1 MICRLLSRGLWAS
14 ALGWV
19 ILMAGPGQ
27 AAERQIVA
35 EAEIVL
41 QEIMSIPAKGIPR
54 ALLADAQGL
63 IIVPGMIRGGF
74 VVGVKHGR
82 GIAVTRDDQGEWTNP
97 VFVRVTGGNIGWQA
111 GLQATDL
118 ILVFRNRTRIEE
130 MMRGQFTLGANA
142 GVAAGPVGRGMS
154 AATDGQLRAEILSYS
169 RSRGLF
175 AGVSIDGA
183 VIRPDSQATDAFY
196 QRAPGTGPGTAPPV
210 ATRFLQTLRGFSN
223 SGTADAAPAVP
234 AVPHVHHERVC
245 RQLQAAHNR
254 LLEILDPAWQEHL
267 ALPGDFAAATPAAQ
281 ENVRRTL
288 ARFNQV
294 AGDPQFRALTERQEF
309 LETLTLLNRH
319 AWLQEAASG
328 SVLPLP
334 PPPAAAAGAR

>member
-1 MICRLLSRGLWAS
+1 MIRRLLCHGLWAG
-14 ALGWV
+14 ALCGA
-19 ILMAGPGQ
+19 ILMASSGQ

-41 QEIMSIPAKGIPR
+41 QEIMAIPAKGIPR

-63 IIVPGMIRGGF
+63 VIVPGMIRGGF
-74 VVGVKHGR
+74 IIGAKHGR

-97 VFVRVTGGNIGWQA
+97 VFIRVTGGNIGWQA

-175 AGVSIDGA
+175 AGISIDGA
-183 VIRPDSQATDAFY
+183 VIRPDAQATDAFY
-196 QRAPGTGPGTAPPV
+196 GRRPGTGAGTVPPV
-210 ATRFLQTLRGFSN
+210 ATRFLQTLRGFSGA
-223 SGTADAAPAVP
+223 GTAEAAPAIP
-234 AVPHVHHERVC
+234 PVPHAHHERVC
-245 RQLQAAHNR
+245 RQLRDAHER
-254 LLEILDPAWQEHL
+254 LEEILDPAWQTFL
-267 ALPGDFAAATPAAQ
+267 ALPADFDASTPQAL
-281 ENVRRTL
+281 ESVRQTV
-288 ARFNQV
+288 ARYNQV
-294 AGDPQFRALTERQEF
+294 AGDPQFRALAERQEF

-319 AWLQEAASG
+319 AWLQEAAAG
-328 SVLPLP
+328 NVLPLP
-334 PPPAAAAGAR
+334 PPPATAR